1 MDTPPQAATA
11 VIVAGGLGRRLGGE
25 KARLRRADGTALLL
39 DIARTLGRVA
49 TEVVIVAGTPERCSG
64 LEQEM
69 TPLWQAVAPGETPP
83 LWQPDDSSLAAPGPL
98 AGLYRGLEVARHDL
112 VLAVGCDMPYLAP
125 ALLWAMI
132 QQARD
137 GHADVVLPV
146 VDGHTQ
152 PLHAVYRRSSC
163 LSRARHHL
171 EQGQLALRAL
181 RDDPTLRVTTLSRA
195 DTLEMDPR
203 GRSWEGVNT
212 PAEMTAA
219 DLHLV

>member
-11 VIVAGGLGRRLGGE
+11 VIVAGGLGRRLGGD

-49 TEVVIVAGTPERCSG
+49 ADVVIVAGTSERCSG

-69 TPLWQAVAPGETPP
+69 TPLWQATAPGETPP
-83 LWQPDDSSLAAPGPL
+83 LWQPDDDAFAARGPL
-98 AGLYRGLEVARHDL
+98 AGLYRGLRVARHDL

-125 ALLWAMI
+125 ALLWAMVR
-132 QQARD
+132 QAQD
-137 GHADVVLPV
+137 GDADVLLPV
-146 VDGHTQ
+146 VDGHAQ

-163 LSRARHHL
+163 LPRARGYL
-171 EQGQLALRAL
+171 EQGRLALRAL
-181 RDDPTLRVTTLSRA
+181 CGDPTLRVITLCRA
-195 DTLEMDPR
+195 DTLDLDPG

-212 PAEMTAA
+212 PAELAA
-219 DLHLV
+219 AGLHIA